1 MGEEPTSVSNEFSG
15 GDSDVV
21 VQAGTVH
28 GGIHVHGS
36 GRSFPPPRQLPYGV
50 PGFVNRVHELTALNA
65 LHPRPADE
73 DGPAVVTA
81 ITGGP
86 GVGKTALA
94 LHWAHKVRRHFVD
107 GDLYI
112 DMRGYNS
119 GNALGPEQALT
130 SFLRSLG
137 VEADRIPI
145 DEQECAALF
154 RSMVYGKKILIF
166 IDNASSVKQIRQVIP
181 ASRSSLVL
189 ITSRSRLSGLVA
201 REGAARVTLD
211 VLSPQESVRLLR
223 EVIGPLRVDSE
234 PEAARR
240 VAQLCG
246 CLPLALRVVGERAAG
261 RSLLSLEELVGELVQ
276 EQDFLDALAD
286 REDELSDVRAVFSWS
301 YKALT
306 EESRRAFRLLG
317 LHEGRTLCSSSAAA
331 LLAVTPS
338 AARRRLGELT
348 DVHLLQEA
356 ARDRYRMHDLLRS
369 YAVEQL
375 SAEEPREDR
384 TRAVRRVLTWYLLSA
399 DAGRKAI
406 LPYSHSIPL
415 VPAGEQVRPVERFDG
430 AADAMRWFDT
440 ERENLLS
447 ALRQA
452 VAWGQYDIAWM
463 LPVVADGF
471 FELGAHWSDWKHVH
485 ELGLEAARLVG
496 NRLGEASNLL
506 CLGDVSWRSGVYG
519 VAAENYR
526 RAAGL
531 SRDIDDPW
539 LLGFSLRGLGLVA
552 LEQGDAGARAHFEAA
567 LAVFREH
574 GVRRGEGMSLLSL
587 AACARARGNH
597 AEAAALCRQALGIF
611 RSIDDRW
618 SEAWGAL
625 PLADSLGE
633 LGELHEA
640 EECLGRALGTFREFT
655 DRRSEASTL
664 RSLGDVS
671 LAGGEP
677 HAARDLWRQAAALY
691 EELGDALSDVLRR
704 QAEELIDARSGER
717 DGEGDGEGRGGAG

>member
-1 MGEEPTSVSNEFSG
+1 MADEPTSVSNEFSG

-28 GGIHVHGS
+28 GGIHVHGAD
-36 GRSFPPPRQLPYGV
+36 RSFPPPRQLPYGV
-50 PGFVNRVHELTALNA
+50 PGFVNRVHELTVLDT
-65 LHPRPADE
+65 LHPQPAAERE
-73 DGPAVVTA
+73 DAPAVVTA

-94 LHWAHKVRRHFVD
+94 LHWAHRVRRRFVD

-119 GNALGPEQALT
+119 GNALGPAQALT
-130 SFLRSLG
+130 SFLRGLG

-154 RSMVYGKKILIF
+154 RSMVYGKKILIL
-166 IDNASSVKQIRQVIP
+166 IDNVSSVKQIRQVIP

-201 REGAARVTLD
+201 REGAVRVTLD
-211 VLSPQESVRLLR
+211 VLSPQESVQLLR
-223 EVIGPLRVDSE
+223 EVIGPLRVDAE

-240 VAQLCG
+240 VARLCG

-261 RSLLSLEELVGELVQ
+261 RPLLSLSELVDELVQ

-301 YKALT
+301 YRALA
-306 EESRRAFRLLG
+306 EESREAFRLLG
-317 LHEGRTLCSSSAAA
+317 LHEGKTLCSSSAAA
-331 LLAVTPS
+331 LLAVTP
-338 AARRRLGELT
+338 AVARRRLGELA
-348 DVHLLQEA
+348 DVHLLQET

-375 SAEEPREDR
+375 SAEEPREVR

-406 LPYSHSIPL
+406 LPHSHSIPL
-415 VPAGEQVRPVERFDG
+415 IPAGDQVRPVGRFDG
-430 AADAMRWFDT
+430 AADAMRWFET

-471 FELGAHWSDWKHVH
+471 FELGAHWSDWNHVH
-485 ELGLEAARLVG
+485 ELGLDAARLVG
-496 NRLGEASNLL
+496 NRLGEASHLL
-506 CLGDVSWRSGVYG
+506 CLGDVNWRSGEYDLAV
-519 VAAENYR
+519 ESYR
-526 RAAGL
+526 RAAEL
-531 SRDIDDPW
+531 SRELDDPW
-539 LLGFSLRGLGLVA
+539 MLGFSLRGLGLVA
-552 LEQGDAGARAHFEAA
+552 LEQSDPGAQAHFEAA

-587 AACARARGNH
+587 AECARSRGDH
-597 AEAAALCRQALGIF
+597 AEAAALCRRALDIF
-611 RSIDDRW
+611 RSIGDRW

-640 EECLGRALGTFREFT
+640 QDHLGRALGTFREFT

-664 RSLGDVS
+664 RRLGDVA
-671 LAGGEP
+671 LARGEFP
-677 HAARDLWRQAAALY
+677 AARDFWTRAAAVY
-691 EELGDALSDVLRR
+691 EEFGDALSDVLRR
-704 QAEELIDARSGER
+704 RAESVADARG
-717 DGEGDGEGRGGAG
+717 GEGEERG

>member
-1 MGEEPTSVSNEFSG
+1 MTDEPTSVSNEFSG

-28 GGIHVHGS
+28 GGIHVHGP

-50 PGFVNRVHELTALNA
+50 PGFVNRVNELTGLDT

-73 DGPAVVTA
+73 HGDGPAVVTA

-94 LHWAHKVRRHFVD
+94 LHWAHRVRRHFVD

-130 SFLRSLG
+130 SFLRALG

-166 IDNASSVKQIRQVIP
+166 IDNVSSVKQIRQVIP

-189 ITSRSRLSGLVA
+189 ITSRNRLSGLVA

-211 VLSPQESVRLLR
+211 VLSLEESVRLLR
-223 EVIGPLRVDSE
+223 EVIGPLRVDAE

-240 VAQLCG
+240 VAELCG

-261 RSLLSLEELVGELVQ
+261 RSLLSLGELVDELVR

-301 YKALT
+301 YRALP

-317 LHEGRTLCSSSAAA
+317 LHEGKVLCSDSAAA
-331 LLAVTPS
+331 LLAVTP
-338 AARRRLGELT
+338 AIARRRLGELA
-348 DVHLLQEA
+348 DVHLLQET

-369 YAVEQL
+369 YAVELL
-375 SAEEPREDR
+375 SAEEPREER

-406 LPYSHSIPL
+406 LPRSRSLLL
-415 VPAGEQVRPVERFDG
+415 VPAGDQVRPVERFDE
-430 AADAMRWFDT
+430 AADAVRWFDA
-440 ERENLLS
+440 ERENLLA

-463 LPVVADGF
+463 LPAVASGF

-485 ELGLEAARLVG
+485 ELGLDAARLVG
-496 NRLGEASNLL
+496 NQMGEAFNLL
-506 CLGDVSWRSGVYG
+506 CLGDVHWRSGEYD
-519 VAAENYR
+519 VAVDDYR
-526 RAAGL
+526 RAAEL
-531 SRDIDDPW
+531 SRDIDDLW
-539 LLGFSLRGLGLVA
+539 TLGFSLRGLGLVA
-552 LEQGDAGARAHFEAA
+552 LEQGGPGAEEHFEAA
-567 LAVFREH
+567 LSVFREH
-574 GVRRGEGMSLLSL
+574 GDRRGEGMSLLSL
-587 AACARARGNH
+587 AECARGRDEH

-611 RSIDDRW
+611 RAIGDRW

-633 LGELHEA
+633 LGELPDA
-640 EECLGRALGTFREFT
+640 EGYLGRALAVFREFT

-664 RSLGDVS
+664 RRLGDVS
-671 LAGGEP
+671 SARGEP
-677 HAARDLWRQAAALY
+677 DAARRFWTRAAALY
-691 EELGDALSDVLRR
+691 EELGDESADVLRR
-704 QAEELIDARSGER
+704 RAEDVTVSGNGEED
-717 DGEGDGEGRGGAG
+717 DGGRAG

>member
-1 MGEEPTSVSNEFSG
+1 MADKPTSVSNEVSG

-28 GGIHVHGS
+28 GGIHVHGP
-36 GRSFPPPRQLPYGV
+36 GRSLPSPRQLPYAV
-50 PGFVNRVHELTALNA
+50 PGFVNRVTELTALDA
-65 LHPRPADE
+65 LRPHPADE
-73 DGPAVVTA
+73 HGDGPAVVTV

-94 LHWAHKVRRHFVD
+94 LHWAHRVRRHFVD

-137 VEADRIPI
+137 VEADRIPV
-145 DEQECAALF
+145 EGQECAALF
-154 RSMVYGKKILIF
+154 RSMTYGKKVLVF
-166 IDNASSVKQIRQVIP
+166 IDNVSSVQQIRQVIP
-181 ASRSSLVL
+181 ASNSSLVV

-201 REGAARVTLD
+201 REGASRVTLD
-211 VLSPQESVRLLR
+211 VLSLPESVRLLR
-223 EVIGPLRVDSE
+223 EVIGPLRVDAE
-234 PEAARR
+234 PDAARR

-261 RSLLSLEELVGELVQ
+261 RSLLSLGELVDELAQ
-276 EQDFLDALAD
+276 EQDLLDALAD

-301 YKALT
+301 YRALP

-317 LHEGRTLCSSSAAA
+317 LHEGKVLCSSSAAA
-331 LLAVTPS
+331 LLAVTP
-338 AARRRLGELT
+338 AVARRRLGELT
-348 DVHLLQEA
+348 DVHLLQET

-375 SAEEPREDR
+375 SSEEPQEAR
-384 TRAVRRVLTWYLLSA
+384 TLAVRRVLAWYLLSA

-406 LPYSHSIPL
+406 LPHSHSLPL
-415 VPAGEQVRPVERFDG
+415 VPAGDQVRPVERFGD
-430 AADAMRWFDT
+430 AAEAMRWFDT
-440 ERENLLS
+440 ERDNLLS

-471 FELGAHWSDWKHVH
+471 FELGANWSDWKHVH
-485 ELGLEAARLVG
+485 ETGLDAARLLG
-496 NRLGEASNLL
+496 SRLGEASNLL
-506 CLGDVSWRSGVYG
+506 SLGDVHWRSGSYD
-519 VAAENYR
+519 VAVENYR
-526 RAAGL
+526 QAAEL

-539 LLGFSLRGLGLVA
+539 MLGFSLRGLGLVA
-552 LEQGDAGARAHFEAA
+552 VERDDPGAEAHFEAA

-587 AACARARGNH
+587 AECARSRDDH
-597 AEAAALCRQALGIF
+597 VRAAALCRRALGIF
-611 RSIDDRW
+611 HAIGDRW

-633 LGELHEA
+633 LGELRDA
-640 EECLGRALGTFREFT
+640 ESHLGRALAVFREFT

-664 RSLGDVS
+664 GRLGDV
-671 LAGGEP
+671 AAARGEP
-677 HAARDLWRQAAALY
+677 DAARDFWTRAAALY
-691 EELGDALSDVLRR
+691 EELGDASADVLRR
-704 QAEELIDARSGER
+704 RTEDATDPESGER
-717 DGEGDGEGRGGAG
+717 GDRGRPG

>member
-1 MGEEPTSVSNEFSG
+1 MADEPTSVSNEFSG

-28 GGIHVHGS
+28 GGVHVHGPD
-36 GRSFPPPRQLPYGV
+36 RSFPPPRQLPYEV
-50 PGFVNRVHELTALNA
+50 PGFVNRVHELAALDT
-65 LHPRPADE
+65 LHPQPADE
-73 DGPAVVTA
+73 REDAPAVVTA

-94 LHWAHKVRRHFVD
+94 LRWAHRVRRHFVD

-166 IDNASSVKQIRQVIP
+166 IDNASSVQQIRQVIP

-189 ITSRSRLSGLVA
+189 ITSRTRLSGLVA

-223 EVIGPLRVDSE
+223 EVIGPLRVDAE

-240 VAQLCG
+240 VVQLCG

-261 RSLLSLEELVGELVQ
+261 RPLLSLDELVDELVQ

-301 YKALT
+301 YRALP

-317 LHEGRTLCSSSAAA
+317 LHEGKVLSSGSAAA
-331 LLAVTPS
+331 LLALTP
-338 AARRRLGELT
+338 AVARRRLGELA
-348 DVHLLQEA
+348 DVHLLQET

-375 SAEEPREDR
+375 AAEEPQEEK
-384 TRAVRRVLTWYLLSA
+384 TRAVRRILTWYLLSA

-406 LPYSHSIPL
+406 LPHSHSIPL
-415 VPAGEQVRPVERFDG
+415 VPPGQVRPVERFDE
-430 AADAMRWFDT
+430 AADALRWFET
-440 ERENLLS
+440 ERESLLS

-471 FELGAHWSDWKHVH
+471 FELGSHWSDWNHVH

-496 NRLGEASNLL
+496 NPLGEASNLL
-506 CLGDVSWRSGVYG
+506 CLGDVNWRSGTYDLAVEHYRHT
-519 VAAENYR
+519 AEI
-526 RAAGL
+526 

-539 LLGFSLRGLGLVA
+539 MLGFSLRGLGLVA
-552 LEQGDAGARAHFEAA
+552 LERSDPGAEAHFEAA

-574 GVRRGEGMSLLSL
+574 GIRRGEGMSLLSL
-587 AACARARGNH
+587 AQCARSRDDH
-597 AEAAALCRQALGIF
+597 ANAAALCRRAIDIF

-618 SEAWGAL
+618 SVAWGAL
-625 PLADSLGE
+625 HLADSLGE
-633 LGELHEA
+633 LGELHDA
-640 EECLGRALGTFREFT
+640 EEHLGRALETFREFT

-671 LAGGEP
+671 LARREFA
-677 HAARDLWRQAAALY
+677 AARDFWTRAAGLY
-691 EELGDALSDVLRR
+691 EELDDALSDTLRR
-704 QAEELIDARSGER
+704 QVEDIADARSGE
-717 DGEGDGEGRGGAG
+717 GEEGGRAG

>member
-1 MGEEPTSVSNEFSG
+1 MADDPTSVSNEFSG

-28 GGIHVHGS
+28 GGLHLHGPA
-36 GRSFPPPRQLPYGV
+36 RTFPPPRQLPYGV
-50 PGFVNRVHELTALNA
+50 PGFVNRAHELAMLDA

-73 DGPAVVTA
+73 RDVGPAVVTT
-81 ITGGP
+81 IIGGP

-119 GNALGPEQALT
+119 GSALGPEQALT
-130 SFLRSLG
+130 AFLRSLG

-154 RSMVYGKKILIF
+154 RSMVYGKKLLILI
-166 IDNASSVKQIRQVIP
+166 DNVSSVKQIRQVIP
-181 ASRSSLVL
+181 ASHSSLVL
-189 ITSRSRLSGLVA
+189 ITSRNRLSGLVA

-211 VLSPQESVRLLR
+211 VLSLQQSVRLLR
-223 EVIGPLRVDSE
+223 EVIGPSRVDAE

-261 RSLLSLEELVGELVQ
+261 RSLLPLGELVDELLQ
-276 EQDFLDALAD
+276 EQEFLDALAD

-301 YKALT
+301 YRALP
-306 EESRRAFRLLG
+306 EDDRRAFRLLG
-317 LHEGRTLCSSSAAA
+317 LHEGKVLCCSSAAA
-331 LLAVTPS
+331 LLAVTP
-338 AARRRLGELT
+338 AVARRRLGALA
-348 DVHLLQEA
+348 DVHLLQET

-375 SAEEPREDR
+375 SADEPREER

-406 LPYSHSIPL
+406 LPHSHSIPL
-415 VPAGEQVRPVERFDG
+415 VPAGDQVRPVECFG
-430 AADAMRWFDT
+430 AAADAMRWFDT
-440 ERENLLS
+440 ERDNLLS

-471 FELGAHWSDWKHVH
+471 FELGANWSDWKHVH
-485 ELGLEAARLVG
+485 ELGLDAARLIG
-496 NRLGEASNLL
+496 NPLGEASNLL
-506 CLGDVSWRSGVYG
+506 SLGDVHWRSGAYDVSVDNYQR
-519 VAAENYR
+519 AAE
-526 RAAGL
+526 L
-531 SRDIDDPW
+531 SQEIDDPW
-539 LLGFSLRGLGLVA
+539 MLGFSLRGLGLVA
-552 LEQGDAGARAHFEAA
+552 LEQGDPGAESHFEAA

-587 AACARARGNH
+587 AECARGRDEY
-597 AEAAALCRQALGIF
+597 AEAAALCRQATGIF
-611 RSIDDRW
+611 HAIGDRW

-633 LGELHEA
+633 LGEFSEA
-640 EECLGRALGTFREFT
+640 EDHLGRALTIFREFT

-664 RSLGDVS
+664 SRLGDVTS
-671 LAGGEP
+671 ARGEP
-677 HAARDLWRQAAALY
+677 DAARRFWTQAAALY
-691 EELGDALSDVLRR
+691 EELGDGLADVLRR
-704 QAEELIDARSGER
+704 RAEDVPVSEV
-717 DGEGDGEGRGGAG
+717 GEGEGGGGRAG

>member
-1 MGEEPTSVSNEFSG
+1 MTDKPTSVSNEFSG
-15 GDSDVV
+15 GDSEVV

-28 GGIHVHGS
+28 GGIHVHGP

-50 PGFVNRVHELTALNA
+50 PGFVNRVNELTGLDG

-73 DGPAVVTA
+73 HGDGPAVVTA

-94 LHWAHKVRRHFVD
+94 LHWAHRVRRHFVD

-130 SFLRSLG
+130 SFLRALG

-166 IDNASSVKQIRQVIP
+166 IDNVSSVKQIRQVIP

-189 ITSRSRLSGLVA
+189 ITSRNRLSGLVA

-211 VLSPQESVRLLR
+211 VLSLQESVRLLR
-223 EVIGPLRVDSE
+223 EVIGPSRVDAE

-261 RSLLSLEELVGELVQ
+261 RSLLSLDELVDELVQ

-301 YKALT
+301 YRALP

-317 LHEGRTLCSSSAAA
+317 LHEGKVLCGDSAAA
-331 LLAVTPS
+331 LLAVTP
-338 AARRRLGELT
+338 AVARRRLGELA
-348 DVHLLQEA
+348 DVHLLQET

-369 YAVEQL
+369 YAVELL
-375 SAEEPREDR
+375 SAEEPREER

-406 LPYSHSIPL
+406 LPRSRSLHL
-415 VPAGEQVRPVERFDG
+415 VPAGDQVRPVERFDE

-440 ERENLLS
+440 ERENLLA

-463 LPVVADGF
+463 LPVVASGF

-485 ELGLEAARLVG
+485 ELGLDAARLVG
-496 NRLGEASNLL
+496 NRLGEAFNLM
-506 CLGDVSWRSGVYG
+506 CLGDVHWRSRAYDLAVDDYG
-519 VAAENYR
+519 QAAEIGR
-526 RAAGL
+526 G
-531 SRDIDDPW
+531 IDDLW
-539 LLGFSLRGLGLVA
+539 TLGFSLRGLGLVS
-552 LEQGDAGARAHFEAA
+552 LEQGDPGAEAHFEAA

-574 GVRRGEGMSLLSL
+574 GDRRGEGMSLLSL
-587 AACARARGNH
+587 AECARGRDEH
-597 AEAAALCRQALGIF
+597 AEAAALCREALGIF
-611 RSIDDRW
+611 RAIGDRW

-633 LGELHEA
+633 LGELRDAKDH
-640 EECLGRALGTFREFT
+640 LGRALAVFREFT
-655 DRRSEASTL
+655 DRRSEASVL
-664 RSLGDVS
+664 GRLGDVS
-671 LAGGEP
+671 SARGEP
-677 HAARDLWRQAAALY
+677 DAARRFWTQAAALY
-691 EELGDALSDVLRR
+691 EELGDESADVLRR
-704 QAEELIDARSGER
+704 RAEDVTVPGSGEE
-717 DGEGDGEGRGGAG
+717 DGGGRAG